1 MTARP
6 IMFQWTD
13 DGHMVP
19 ASQFHARRADE
30 QFCVGDTY
38 SMVQQAQRSPSSHN
52 HFFACIATA
61 HDSLPDELLEVYP
74 TPEHLRKKALIR
86 KGYRNER
93 EYVCASAAAARDLVL
108 TIRDLDDY
116 AIIEARDSVV
126 RIWTAKSQSRAAMP
140 GNGEFQ
146 RSKAEVLDFIADLLG
161 VDPETLGRQEQAA

>member
-1 MTARP
+1 MTQRAILFR
-6 IMFQWTD
+6 WTD

-19 ASQFHARRADE
+19 ASQFHARNADE
-30 QFCVGDTY
+30 QFCVGEKY
-38 SMVQQAQRSPSSHN
+38 SLVQQAQRSPSSHN
-52 HFFACIATA
+52 HYFAVIAAA
-61 HDSLPDELLEVYP
+61 HDSLPDELLETYP

-116 AIIEARDSVV
+116 AIIEARETVV
-126 RIWTAKSQSRAAMP
+126 RIWTAKSQSKAAMP

-146 RSKAEVLDFIADLLG
+146 KSKADVLEFIGDLLN
-161 VDPETLGRQEQAA
+161 VDPETLGRQERAA